1 MGGLRR
7 VVGVERFGN
16 EDDDDD
22 DDDDGGGQFEVET
35 RLLLDGV

>member
-1 MGGLRR
+1 L
-7 VVGVERFGN
+7 VGVERFGN
-16 EDDDDD
+16 ED

>member
-1 MGGLRR
+1 L
-7 VVGVERFGN
+7 VGVERFGK
-16 EDDDDD
+16 ED